1 MEEDLIQ
8 PQPDS
13 ETLTSPTSEVGAVEL
28 VEHEDDE
35 RVEQDPGYVTPPKD
49 GKESVPVSPLTEADY
64 LGGKDDVLLKH
75 VLRQS
80 TIVQEAFKDYS
91 GFPLTVEELSR
102 TYEANLFSPRVPPKK
117 QANGTCE
124 PNARLNFYPVFAVPE
139 ALATYH
145 IFFKNQRIPLS
156 CRANRTQGDRILHL
170 KAGAHIPEIVSLEE
184 VPKIFEGLGKDEK
197 RAANALQKSET
208 ENQNVLVEL
217 DGDNARLAVLKRT
230 IEVSHFAYPALNLP
244 PKVMRSVMD
253 HLLIKRVEP
262 LDSDQP
268 EQNSEDGQPV
278 VSDDDLARWL
288 DTHDPTTLQERRK
301 MMMAV
306 ILVTVEL
313 ECLQRFFANPQT
325 LRKIEESLHYAF
337 RHGYV
342 RQACKISNVELS
354 NLVSYMGILHE
365 NRLGQ
370 NVLHCTLQGEA
381 RRDYVRDCIYLF
393 LILTWQTAMGVWQQ
407 CLEERNLRELEKLL
421 VRNRRELWTA
431 FSERTAAC
439 QLADLIFPERLM
451 QTLQNGLPD
460 FVSQS
465 ILQNF
470 RSFILERSGILP
482 AMSCALPSDFVPLCY
497 RECPPPLW
505 SHCYLLRLANYLA
518 HHSDLMENSSGEGLL
533 ECHCRCNLC
542 TPHRSLVC
550 NTELLSETQVIG
562 TFEIQGPERQEGASN
577 LKLTPALW
585 TSAYLRK
592 FIPEDYHAH
601 QIKFYEDQS
610 RPPKAPLTACVIT
623 QSQILAQLQAIQQAR
638 QEFLLKKGHGVYLDP
653 QTGEELNTPSPSAAA
668 SCRPQK
674 HAAQREQASHCGSAV
689 PKATETTRAVGRG
702 GGGILGRQPGRG
714 SFRRGGNGELGK
726 SRRGAGGQTPQGQ
739 GGRNHRQRRGT
750 VFQRTRSEP
759 ASDGESRTVPAAA
772 RLVESQP

>member
-64 LGGKDDVLLKH
+64 LGGEDDVLLKH

-124 PNARLNFYPVFAVPE
+124 PNPRLNFYPVFAVPE

-306 ILVTVEL
+306 ILITVEL

-550 NTELLSETQVIG
+550 NTELLNETQVIG
-562 TFEIQGPERQEGASN
+562 TFEIQGPEQQEGASN

-653 QTGEELNTPSPSAAA
+653 QTGEELNTPPSAAA

-689 PKATETTRAVGRG
+689 PKATETARAVGR

-726 SRRGAGGQTPQGQ
+726 SRRGAGGQTPQGR
-739 GGRNHRQRRGT
+739 GGRNHRQRCGA

>member
-64 LGGKDDVLLKH
+64 LGGEDDVLLKH

-124 PNARLNFYPVFAVPE
+124 PNPRLNFYPVFAVPE

-262 LDSDQP
+262 LDLDQP

-306 ILVTVEL
+306 ILITVEL
-313 ECLQRFFANPQT
+313 ECLQD
-325 LRKIEESLHYAF
+325 RKS
-337 RHGYV
+337 V
-342 RQACKISNVELS
+342 V
-354 NLVSYMGILHE
+354 
-365 NRLGQ
+365 
-370 NVLHCTLQGEA
+370 
-381 RRDYVRDCIYLF
+381 
-393 LILTWQTAMGVWQQ
+393 
-407 CLEERNLRELEKLL
+407 
-421 VRNRRELWTA
+421 
-431 FSERTAAC
+431 
-439 QLADLIFPERLM
+439 
-451 QTLQNGLPD
+451 
-460 FVSQS
+460 
-465 ILQNF
+465 
-470 RSFILERSGILP
+470 
-482 AMSCALPSDFVPLCY
+482 
-497 RECPPPLW
+497 
-505 SHCYLLRLANYLA
+505 
-518 HHSDLMENSSGEGLL
+518 
-533 ECHCRCNLC
+533 
-542 TPHRSLVC
+542 
-550 NTELLSETQVIG
+550 
-562 TFEIQGPERQEGASN
+562 
-577 LKLTPALW
+577 
-585 TSAYLRK
+585 
-592 FIPEDYHAH
+592 
-601 QIKFYEDQS
+601 
-610 RPPKAPLTACVIT
+610 
-623 QSQILAQLQAIQQAR
+623 
-638 QEFLLKKGHGVYLDP
+638 
-653 QTGEELNTPSPSAAA
+653 
-668 SCRPQK
+668 
-674 HAAQREQASHCGSAV
+674 
-689 PKATETTRAVGRG
+689 
-702 GGGILGRQPGRG
+702 
-714 SFRRGGNGELGK
+714 
-726 SRRGAGGQTPQGQ
+726 
-739 GGRNHRQRRGT
+739 
-750 VFQRTRSEP
+750 
-759 ASDGESRTVPAAA
+759 
-772 RLVESQP
+772 

>member
-64 LGGKDDVLLKH
+64 LGGEDDVLLKH

-124 PNARLNFYPVFAVPE
+124 PNPRLNFYPVFAVPE

-306 ILVTVEL
+306 ILITVEL

-381 RRDYVRDCIYLF
+381 RRDYVRDCIYL
-393 LILTWQTAMGVWQQ
+393 
-407 CLEERNLRELEKLL
+407 
-421 VRNRRELWTA
+421 
-431 FSERTAAC
+431 S
-439 QLADLIFPERLM
+439 
-451 QTLQNGLPD
+451 
-460 FVSQS
+460 
-465 ILQNF
+465 
-470 RSFILERSGILP
+470 
-482 AMSCALPSDFVPLCY
+482 
-497 RECPPPLW
+497 
-505 SHCYLLRLANYLA
+505 
-518 HHSDLMENSSGEGLL
+518 
-533 ECHCRCNLC
+533 
-542 TPHRSLVC
+542 
-550 NTELLSETQVIG
+550 
-562 TFEIQGPERQEGASN
+562 
-577 LKLTPALW
+577 
-585 TSAYLRK
+585 
-592 FIPEDYHAH
+592 
-601 QIKFYEDQS
+601 
-610 RPPKAPLTACVIT
+610 
-623 QSQILAQLQAIQQAR
+623 
-638 QEFLLKKGHGVYLDP
+638 
-653 QTGEELNTPSPSAAA
+653 
-668 SCRPQK
+668 
-674 HAAQREQASHCGSAV
+674 
-689 PKATETTRAVGRG
+689 
-702 GGGILGRQPGRG
+702 
-714 SFRRGGNGELGK
+714 
-726 SRRGAGGQTPQGQ
+726 
-739 GGRNHRQRRGT
+739 
-750 VFQRTRSEP
+750 
-759 ASDGESRTVPAAA
+759 
-772 RLVESQP
+772 